1 MLSWVQ
7 EYNMTTWGQWSTKT
21 VTRTVATSRFWLQ
34 CTKAPHGFQVS
45 EWCVWTM
52 WRRKVSAARFPS
64 FCHVVAYLSLCRIM
78 SENPVVHSVAVPQS
92 TIQAR
97 PGAVL
102 HMTAAFLFKC
112 FQQQSLCFAPAI
124 LIVHAMLTRIATH
137 TKKLTRER
145 KTQRSTPR
153 VQVKRKPYKVA
164 FRTLQGSV
172 QNVRKCE
179 KKSHNVAFRA
189 CSEEIIM

>member
-97 PGAVL
+97 SGAVL

-137 TKKLTRER
+137 THKKKLTREK

-153 VQVKRKPYKVA
+153 VQVKRKP
-164 FRTLQGSV
+164 LQSSI
-172 QNVRKCE
+172 QNATR
-179 KKSHNVAFRA
+179 
-189 CSEEIIM
+189 